1 MPASIELTT
10 DTLTVHIEGADKLW
24 ALRSQLQIPLTNVI
38 NAQAANE
45 EAQKRFHWMRVGG
58 TQIPGGIFAG
68 RFYSHGELVFWDV
81 HEPAGQS
88 RSGSATSATSSS

>member
-68 RFYSHGELVFWDV
+68 RFTRTASSCSGTSTSRT
-81 HEPAGQS
+81 GQS